1 MTVGSNTSGGKV
13 LLTGGSGFIAS
24 HILDCLLAEGFEVV
38 ATARSKQKGH
48 QIIGGVEAQYAKNV
62 EYAVVEDIAQPGA
75 FDNVLQSTP
84 FDFIIHAASP
94 YHLNVVDPVKDFLDP
109 AIKGT
114 TGLLQ
119 SIASHAP
126 TVRRVVI
133 TSSSA
138 AMLNPGHHAAVY
150 DETFWAPASW
160 EMAMDP
166 AHTYR
171 CSKVFAERAA
181 WEFIAKE
188 KPRFDLAVINSTYN
202 FGPVQRRLPS
212 LDAMNTS
219 NHRIRDMVLGR
230 MKDKIEPTAP
240 VYTWVD
246 VRDVGEAHVRA
257 MTLPEAGGNRFY
269 IVGGHFSN
277 KRIADIIRK
286 NFPQLNDKLPPVDV
300 ADDLPDDV
308 YRFNNT
314 KSRQVLRLEYT
325 GLEKSVIDTVRS
337 ILEHMDHDI

>member
-1 MTVGSNTSGGKV
+1 MSERLYPSILLFLWALEAQIQGIDKFSIKV
-13 LLTGGSGFIAS
+13 LQA
-24 HILDCLLAEGFEVV
+24 
-38 ATARSKQKGH
+38 
-48 QIIGGVEAQYAKNV
+48 
-62 EYAVVEDIAQPGA
+62 
-75 FDNVLQSTP
+75 TP
-84 FDFIIHAASP
+84 FDFVIHAASP

-119 SIASHAP
+119 SVASYAP

-160 EMAMDP
+160 ELAVKDP

-181 WEFIAKE
+181 WDFVQQREGE
-188 KPRFDLAVINSTYN
+188 DKPRFDLAVINSTYN

-212 LDAMNTS
+212 VDAMNTS

-240 VYTWVD
+240 VFTWVD
-246 VRDVGEAHVRA
+246 VRDVALSHVRA
-257 MTLPEAGGNRFY
+257 MTLSEAGGNRFY
-269 IVGGHFSN
+269 VVSGHFSN
-277 KRIADIIRK
+277 KKIADIIRN
-286 NFPQLNDKLPPVDV
+286 NFPQLKDKLPPVDAV
-300 ADDLPDDV
+300 DDLPDDV
-308 YRFNNT
+308 YQFNNT

-325 GLEKSVIDTVRS
+325 GLEKSVVDTVRS
-337 ILEHMDHDI
+337 ILEHMHHDV